1 MEINTFWNLVLKGI
15 GLWLLMNC
23 LYIFPQLTSLLLV
36 SQIDDGWNS
45 SISEIFIGL
54 FALFAYLYIS
64 ALFLFKSAWLIKVLK
79 LERNFKESRLEIS
92 TSKHTVLKIIIVLI
106 GGLTLIESLPS
117 LIQNIYQFL
126 QQKELITDYRDA
138 SWIVFDSL
146 NSLIGYLFITNS
158 SVIATFIDKQ
168 EEK

>member
-36 SQIDDGWNS
+36 SQIEDGWNS
-45 SISEIFIGL
+45 SISEISIGL

-64 ALFLFKSAWLIKVLK
+64 VLFLFKSAWLIKVLK

-106 GGLTLIESLPS
+106 GGLTFIESLPS